1 MEEALSPGNVAQV
14 LSRRM
19 QASEKTLYPRHDD
32 EVGKLIGVGKECAS
46 KLADLKAAGLS
57 APLINC
63 RIETGTPAE
72 RHAAIAFSAVLSLA
86 LGEFWKLC
94 PWV

>member
-1 MEEALSPGNVAQV
+1 MVQV

-32 EVGKLIGVGKECAS
+32 EVGKLVGVGKECAS

-63 RIETGTPAE
+63 RIETGTPVA
-72 RHAAIAFSAVLSLA
+72 RHAVCRLCSALPRSPRVPEA
-86 LGEFWKLC
+86 VPVGC
-94 PWV
+94 RV